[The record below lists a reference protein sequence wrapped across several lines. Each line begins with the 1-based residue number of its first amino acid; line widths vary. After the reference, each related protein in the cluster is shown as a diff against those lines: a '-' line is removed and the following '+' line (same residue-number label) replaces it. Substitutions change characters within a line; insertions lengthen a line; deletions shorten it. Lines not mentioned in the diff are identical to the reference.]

1 MTPPG
6 GDPIPPESDPSPPDS
21 SHAAPPSAD
30 STPAAPPPDTPP
42 SPSPNV
48 DPASDPSVAPDAPP
62 PARELAADPWAHR
75 RGEPRAFAFL
85 WTAFLF
91 VATVSTF
98 VAVASRGQVDPAL
111 MRAAGRTLFVIVAV
125 GVCILWPMVRLSQL
139 PPSNPLVGSAQD
151 LVVVLIPVQAV
162 VWPQWVR
169 WLAHWPFDVVAA
181 VAVSIT
187 AWGALV
193 AGVLA
198 LAQIH
203 RLRAAHR
210 LAPDPGL
217 WWMAAIAA
225 VVVMGAGLA
234 LAGLSS
240 EHDPAR
246 TDWMLSPITSLLE
259 LTRDRAWTGRSA
271 ATVQAHW
278 TFTLATLALA
288 LVAWTVAA
296 TLRGHP
302 GPIRALQVPRD
313 PPRATRS

>member
-6 GDPIPPESDPSPPDS
+6 GDPIPPAPDPPPPDS
-21 SHAAPPSAD
+21 SHAAPPSDDSPRAAPSPDTHPTPEPVAD
-30 STPAAPPPDTPP
+30 PAA
-42 SPSPNV
+42 
-48 DPASDPSVAPDAPP
+48 APDAPP

-187 AWGALV
+187 AWGTLV

-198 LAQIH
+198 LAQVQ

-225 VVVMGAGLA
+225 VVVMGAGLS

-240 EHDPAR
+240 EPDPAR

-271 ATVQAHW
+271 ATAQAHW
-278 TFTLATLALA
+278 TFTLATLSLA

-296 TLRGHP
+296 ALRG
-302 GPIRALQVPRD
+302 RST
-313 PPRATRS
+313 PPRLH